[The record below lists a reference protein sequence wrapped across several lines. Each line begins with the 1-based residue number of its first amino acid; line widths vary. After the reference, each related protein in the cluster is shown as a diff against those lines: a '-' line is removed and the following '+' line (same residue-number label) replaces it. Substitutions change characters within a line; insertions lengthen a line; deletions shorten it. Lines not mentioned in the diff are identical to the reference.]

1 MIALL
6 KLFRFLKGSVRELI
20 VSLILLLA
28 STGLTLIQPRMI
40 EYAIDNGIKTGIV
53 SAIVWGAVGIILTAI
68 LAGGLNLASGY
79 TLIKSSQRLGYEM
92 RNALFRK
99 VMSFSFEN
107 LDRWRTGEMMVRLNS
122 DVNNVRMFVRMGTFI
137 IVQSII
143 MIIGTVIAMY
153 FTDPGLAR
161 VMAIFMPLT
170 LALFI
175 GAAMFIRP
183 LFMKARTALD
193 ELNNMLQENLAGAK
207 IVRAFARQGQELAKF
222 GVRNKKVFDIGQ
234 NVGYKLS
241 LFFPLFFLIAQL
253 ATLIVL
259 WSGGTTLIAK
269 ATSNVATG
277 LTLGKLIAFNNYA
290 MMAMFPLLML
300 GMVLNFI
307 SMAMASAIRLDAL
320 FREQPGIEEK
330 PNARTLKHLRGKIE
344 FRDVSFRYGQGEKAL
359 NHINLTIQPGE
370 KIGIIGAT
378 GAGKSSLIN
387 LISRF
392 YDPEEGT
399 VLVDDVD
406 VKDLAFDTLRRRVAI
421 VLQETVLF
429 SGTIR
434 NNIAFS
440 DPNASPSELERA
452 AEIACAMEFI
462 REKPDSW
469 EAPVGIRG
477 AGLSGG
483 QRQRVAI
490 ARAIASN
497 PDVLVLDDV
506 TSSLDATTERLIVEK
521 LYNEFKGRTAIII
534 SQKINTIRDAD
545 RIVVMEDGR
554 IVATGTH
561 DKLLQSDSTYRTIF
575 ETQTGSTIANGRI
588 SA

>member
-1 MIALL
+1 MVALL
-6 KLFRFLKGSVRELI
+6 KLFRFLQGSVGALI
-20 VSLILLLA
+20 VSLFLLLA
-28 STGLTLIQPRMI
+28 STGLGLVQPRMI
-40 EYAIDNGIKTGIV
+40 EYAIDNGIKSGSV
-53 SAIVWGAVGIILTAI
+53 SAIIWGAAGIILTAI
-68 LAGGLNLASGY
+68 IAGGLNLASGY
-79 TLIKSSQRLGYEM
+79 VLIKASQLMGYEL
-92 RNALFRK
+92 RNALYRK

-107 LDRWRTGEMMVRLNS
+107 LDRWRTGELMVRLNS
-122 DVNNVRMFVRMGTFI
+122 DVNTVRMFVRMGVFI
-137 IVQSII
+137 IVQSVI

-153 FTDPGLAR
+153 ITDPGLAG
-161 VMAIFMPLT
+161 VMAIFMPTT
-170 LALFI
+170 LILFF
-175 GAAMFIRP
+175 GVAMYIRP

-193 ELNNMLQENLAGAK
+193 ELNNTLQENLAGAK
-207 IVRAFARQGQELAKF
+207 VVRAFARQDQEMAKF
-222 GVRNKKVFDIGQ
+222 GIRNRKVFDIGQ

-259 WSGGTTLIAK
+259 WAGGSTLIGNA
-269 ATSNVATG
+269 ASGIAGN

-320 FREQPGIEEK
+320 FLERPGIEEN
-330 PNARTLKHLRGKIE
+330 PNARSFPSLRGKIE
-344 FRDVSFRYGQGEKAL
+344 FRGVSFRYGQGEKAL
-359 NHINLTIQPGE
+359 NQINLTIQPGE
-370 KIGIIGAT
+370 KLGIIGAT
-378 GAGKSSLIN
+378 GAGKSSLVN
-387 LISRF
+387 LITRF

-406 VKDLAFDTLRRRVAI
+406 VREFAFDTLRTRVAI

-434 NNIAFS
+434 DNIAFNA
-440 DPNASPSELERA
+440 PNASQAELERA
-452 AEIACAMEFI
+452 AEAACATEFI
-462 REKPDSW
+462 REKSEGWDSS
-469 EAPVGIRG
+469 VGERG

-497 PDVLVLDDV
+497 PDVIILDDV
-506 TSSLDATTERLIVEK
+506 TSSLDATTERRIVEG
-521 LYNEFKGRTAIII
+521 LYSEFKDRTAIII
-534 SQKINTIRDAD
+534 SQKISTIRSAD
-545 RIVVMEDGR
+545 RITVMEDGR
-554 IVATGTH
+554 IIATGTH
-561 DKLLQSDSTYRTIF
+561 EALLESDPTYRTIF
-575 ETQTGSTIANGRI
+575 ETQTGSAVVSGRA